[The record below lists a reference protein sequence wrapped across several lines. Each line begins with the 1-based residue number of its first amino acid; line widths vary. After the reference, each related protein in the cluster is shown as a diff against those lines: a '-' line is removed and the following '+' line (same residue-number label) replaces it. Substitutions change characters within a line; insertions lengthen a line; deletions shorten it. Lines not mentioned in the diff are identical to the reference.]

1 MAEEMALMALK
12 FSSGRIYIAYRHT
25 AGLRPT
31 GCQTSCHR
39 RRGKEE
45 LAHGRTCKGN
55 DMSANCRTAIIDL
68 KFRCNITWF
77 LQKKWIEGGGR
88 GEALTLNCVITT
100 TRRRV
105 KLSRTKAGLKVSR
118 LFKSHPPPLP
128 SKRCKKDYEQNA
140 VMSSERCCCCWW
152 NGPE

>member
-1 MAEEMALMALK
+1 MAHLALN
-12 FSSGRIYIAYRHT
+12 FSKSDHVLLRKELHSIQAQ

-45 LAHGRTCKGN
+45 IAHGRTCKGN

-77 LQKKWIEGGGR
+77 LQKKWIGGVGGSDFKLR
-88 GEALTLNCVITT
+88 HYCNSTY
-100 TRRRV
+100 RRRV
-105 KLSRTKAGLKVSR
+105 KLSRTKAGLKVFR
-118 LFKSHPPPLP
+118 LFKSHPPF
-128 SKRCKKDYEQNA
+128 SAIQK
-140 VMSSERCCCCWW
+140 V
-152 NGPE
+152 